1 MWQES
6 PQSAEPNLGALETS
20 VDAILERWLEL
31 TFREGDAIR
40 RADWVQVG
48 EVQAC
53 KRNLQPLLELARTST
68 PDGQYPNLEPIRR
81 LERTNLELLAT
92 VRRLAETERDS
103 LQQSRRNLSRLQR
116 SYVARTTPVWETS
129 A

>member
-53 KRNLQPLLELARTST
+53 KRNLQPLLELARTRT

-81 LERTNLELLAT
+81 LERDNLELLAT
-92 VRRLAETERDS
+92 VRRLAESERDT

>member
-1 MWQES
+1 MSKES
-6 PQSAEPNLGALETS
+6 PQSPEPDLGAKETS

-31 TFREGDAIR
+31 TVREGDAIR
-40 RADWVQVG
+40 CADWVQVG
-48 EVQAC
+48 EIQAS
-53 KRNLQPLLELARTST
+53 KRTLQPLLELARTRT

-81 LERTNLELLAT
+81 LERNNLDLLAT
-92 VRRLAETERDS
+92 VRRLAETERDA

>member
-6 PQSAEPNLGALETS
+6 PQSSEPNLGAVEPS

-40 RADWVQVG
+40 GADWVQVG
-48 EVQAC
+48 EIQAS
-53 KRNLQPLLELARTST
+53 KRNLQPLLELARTRT

-81 LERTNLELLAT
+81 LERSNLELLAT
-92 VRRLAETERDS
+92 VRRLAESERDT

-116 SYVARTTPVWETS
+116 SYVARTTSVWETS

>member
-1 MWQES
+1 MRQES
-6 PQSAEPNLGALETS
+6 PQPAEPNLGALETS

-31 TFREGDAIR
+31 TFQEGDAIR
-40 RADWVQVG
+40 RADWVRVG
-48 EVQAC
+48 EIQAC
-53 KRNLQPLLELARTST
+53 KRKLQPLLELARSRT

-81 LERTNLELLAT
+81 LERDNLELLAT
-92 VRRLAETERDS
+92 VRRLAESERDT

>member
-6 PQSAEPNLGALETS
+6 PQSSEPNLGAVEPS

-40 RADWVQVG
+40 GADWVQVG
-48 EVQAC
+48 EIQAS
-53 KRNLQPLLELARTST
+53 KRNLQPLLELARTRT

-81 LERTNLELLAT
+81 LERSNLELLAT
-92 VRRLAETERDS
+92 VRRLAESERDT